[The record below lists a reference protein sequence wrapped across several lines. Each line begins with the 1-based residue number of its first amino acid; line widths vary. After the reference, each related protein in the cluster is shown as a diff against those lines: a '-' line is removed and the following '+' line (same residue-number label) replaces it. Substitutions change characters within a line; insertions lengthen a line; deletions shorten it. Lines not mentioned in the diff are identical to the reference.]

1 LIKLKSFIFFKFRPF
16 FKWVDSLLK
25 NLPWVRSIFFK
36 TYSNFFLRETRH
48 AIVYENTSFEIPANY
63 LIDSNFLEK
72 KIVVFDCQS
81 LQGPSF
87 GRGIGRY
94 SRALI
99 NSFARSNPNL
109 GIVLFFN
116 SFENQNK
123 IEEIISLISMDLT
136 NLRIMLSDYEKSDS
150 STYQEISLYMTR
162 EITRIEPRIVILSS
176 IFEHPH
182 NVIPLR
188 VSEFRK
194 SAAILYDVIPLQ
206 FPEIFLKTEE
216 EVSVYMSNLDRLL
229 SVDMLLSIS
238 NTSVA
243 NLKRFCEGT
252 PTTKSISG
260 SGYFNHSANSGVN
273 LEARRGIMCVGSD
286 SAHKNIRNTIYAYAL
301 LPLSIKNSHP
311 LHILGVSSRTELKKL
326 HGFAKANRVEIITHG
341 YLDESAL
348 SQLYKECRLTI
359 APSWEEGFG
368 MPVVEAWQDGCV
380 VLGSEKTAVA
390 EILDSSDLTFNPF
403 SSLDIS
409 RAMSCFL
416 TNDSM
421 WLKEQQ
427 RLLKRRSSFSWE
439 NSSRLLL
446 EGINGFLD

>member
-1 LIKLKSFIFFKFRPF
+1 M
-16 FKWVDSLLK
+16 
-25 NLPWVRSIFFK
+25 
-36 TYSNFFLRETRH
+36 
-48 AIVYENTSFEIPANY
+48 IVYENTSFEIPAHH
-63 LIDSNFLEK
+63 LIDSKFLEK

-87 GRGIGRY
+87 SRGIGRY

-99 NSFARSNPNL
+99 NSFSRSNPSL

-123 IEEIISLISMDLT
+123 IEDVVSMISMDQT
-136 NLRIMLSDYEKSDS
+136 NLRIMLSDYKKSDS
-150 STYQEISLYMTR
+150 STYQEMSLYMTH
-162 EITRIEPRIVILSS
+162 EIARIDPHLVILLS

-188 VSEFRK
+188 VSEFKK

-216 EVSVYMSNLDRLL
+216 EASVYMSNLDRLL

-252 PTTKSISG
+252 PTTKMISG
-260 SGYFNHSANSGVN
+260 SGYFNHPANLGLN

-286 SAHKNIRNTIYAYAL
+286 SAHKNIRNAIHAYSL
-301 LPLSIKNSHP
+301 LPLSVKNIHP

-326 HGFAKANRVEIITHG
+326 QRFALANRVEIITHG
-341 YLDESAL
+341 YLGEDSL

-380 VLGSEKTAVA
+380 VLGSEKTALA

-403 SSLDIS
+403 SSVDIS
-409 RAMSCFL
+409 RVMTCFL
-416 TNDSM
+416 TDDSI

-427 RLLKRRSSFSWE
+427 RLLRRRSSFSWE
-439 NSSRLLL
+439 NSSGLLL
-446 EGINGFLD
+446 DSIKGFLL